1 MSAFGTK
8 PGQPGSSLWS
18 PGWLD
23 IQVNGLAGVDF
34 NRPGLTPEDY
44 ERAVRAQWRAGVTRF
59 LPTIITGAEDH
70 LAACLRAVDE
80 AATASDIV
88 AAAAPGVHLEGPFI
102 SPEDGARG
110 AHPLAAV
117 RPPDLRL
124 FERLQTAAGGRI
136 ALVTLAPE
144 HPGSSEFIREVT
156 ARGVRV
162 ALGHTLADSEQ
173 IAAAVE
179 AGATLSTHLGN
190 GIPARIDRHH
200 NQLWDQLADDRLTA
214 SAIFDGHH
222 LPPNLMR
229 VLHKVKGE
237 GRLLLVSDAVSLAG
251 MPPGR
256 YHETVGGAVELHPNG
271 RLTQLGSE
279 YLAGSASLLL
289 QGVNTALAV
298 LDLAPE
304 AVFELVTGAPE
315 RALGLPPS
323 TDRLKLRLGEAGGVR
338 RVELDEV
345 WVGGEL
351 VHSAEEAS

>member
-1 MSAFGTK
+1 MTASEIEPERTTTT
-8 PGQPGSSLWS
+8 LWS

-23 IQVNGLAGVDF
+23 IQVNGLVGVDF
-34 NRPGLTPEDY
+34 NLPGLTTEAC

-59 LPTIITGAEDH
+59 LPTVITGSEDH
-70 LAACLRAVDE
+70 LAACLRGLYE
-80 AATASDIV
+80 AAQASDVV
-88 AAAAPGVHLEGPFI
+88 AAATPGVHLEGPFI

-110 AHPLAAV
+110 AHPVAAV

-124 FERLQTAAGGRI
+124 FERLQAASGDRI
-136 ALVTLAPE
+136 KLVTLAPE
-144 HPGSSEFIREVT
+144 HPGSVEFIREVT

-162 ALGHTLADSEQ
+162 ALGHTLANGEQ
-173 IAAAVE
+173 IEAAVA

-229 VLHKVKGE
+229 VWHKVKGD

-256 YHETVGGAVELHPNG
+256 YDETVGGAVELHPNG

-289 QGVNTALAV
+289 DGVNTALAM
-298 LDLAPE
+298 LDVAPG
-304 AVFELVTGAPE
+304 AIFELVSSVPE
-315 RALGLPPS
+315 RALGLPPGG
-323 TDRLKLRLGEAGGVR
+323 DLLKLRLDEADGVR
-338 RVELDEV
+338 RVELQEV

-351 VHSAEEAS
+351 VHASEEAS